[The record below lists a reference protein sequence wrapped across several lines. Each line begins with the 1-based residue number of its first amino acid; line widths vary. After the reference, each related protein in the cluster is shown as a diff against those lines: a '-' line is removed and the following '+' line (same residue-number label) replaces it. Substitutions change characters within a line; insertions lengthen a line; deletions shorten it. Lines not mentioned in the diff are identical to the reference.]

1 MHNMTYD
8 VAAANI
14 PIRQH
19 SEKYDSTRTSRGH
32 GIKLIAIRNV
42 GSAKRRKKPGRRE
55 SEAGWSL
62 KSKGT
67 RGGKHGGWVNKAGL
81 PFPMSPQ
88 RTASSSLVEGKN
100 L

>member
-1 MHNMTYD
+1 MTYD

-62 KSKGT
+62 
-67 RGGKHGGWVNKAGL
+67 
-81 PFPMSPQ
+81 
-88 RTASSSLVEGKN
+88 EGKVPRGEYHGAWLN
-100 L
+100 